1 MKKVLIYLFVLF
13 SLIMTTA
20 CSDTKPMILFN
31 KNQITTETVMDNDTV
46 FDVGERI
53 YYLVLIPKEKKV
65 KTHKIYI
72 QIIKKGSAGRLGY
85 ELYWTRNARLKD
97 EQMYYYD
104 DYVVVNQAGSYVM
117 VVYSKDNPQKPLTM
131 SPFIVK

>member
-1 MKKVLIYLFVLF
+1 MKKLILYILAMVTILT
-13 SLIMTTA
+13 TTA

-31 KNQITTETVMDNDTV
+31 KNQITVETVMSNDTV
-46 FDVGERI
+46 FTRGERI
-53 YYLVLIPKEKKV
+53 YYLILLPKKV
-65 KTHKIYI
+65 QTHNIYI

-85 ELYWTRNARLKD
+85 ELFWTHNARLKE

-104 DYVVVNQAGSYVM
+104 DYVVLNQPGSYVM

-131 SPFIVK
+131 SPFIVQ